1 MEDNLV
7 WELQNNFAHTLIDL
21 WTWVLM
27 THFIAVRWFWKFVW
41 CTCLWKHDAHVHVVW
56 CSWCMLVRL
65 GHPQNELVT
74 GGTITGWEG
83 VCVASRILTTKIP
96 SMLLV
101 AVMWLQRTGCPRF
114 RRGTFGYGTTT
125 SPNKRD
131 RVWVRSFHENA
142 CQYTQASQMHMLC
155 NAYSKVT
162 FIFIQKLWASPKRI
176 SSGLR
181 DRIKQD
187 WQETFWWVWD
197 SSQNFWSD
205 HNQHR

>member
-1 MEDNLV
+1 LGVDDSFHCGAMVLKVCVMHMLV
-7 WELQNNFAHTLIDL
+7 KTRC
-21 WTWVLM
+21 TCSCGMVLM
-27 THFIAVRWFWKFVW
+27 M
-41 CTCLWKHDAHVHVVW
+41 HV
-56 CSWCMLVRL
+56 STT

-74 GGTITGWEG
+74 GGTSTSWEG